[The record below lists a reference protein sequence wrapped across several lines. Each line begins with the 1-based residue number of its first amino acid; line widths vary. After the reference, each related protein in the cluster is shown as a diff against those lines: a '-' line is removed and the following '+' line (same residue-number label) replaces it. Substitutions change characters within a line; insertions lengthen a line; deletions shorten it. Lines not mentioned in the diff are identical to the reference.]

1 MIIAAKQAWRSRA
14 PHATGRSSWAVI
26 GVLPVIVML
35 ATFAASARAD
45 SAAYG
50 LEAKSEFGVQL
61 TDAARTGIVVYS
73 VPPVTT
79 YFACDTNS
87 ARVANQ
93 IFVAV
98 VALPGLPSSLVPC
111 SMGPATV
118 YVGPLAP
125 GIYQVM
131 ATVSSPSG
139 HTLATLS
146 MSIAIT
152 ARGAKCNANPFVN
165 QIAVTPVLSF
175 ADFRTRFKTD
185 PAYRALFGDVDY
197 VDRPGSAF
205 GFLAFPPL
213 QDPVREL
220 AHLQQTG
227 ELKSEYLND
236 NACFSGGPP
245 DVVRTVVE
253 YHNILLDHYFMTP
266 DAGEQAAIEA
276 GNVGAGWVRTGND
289 FKAVV
294 IPGCPVGVEGG
305 FHPVYRFAGVPNI
318 GPNSHFFTVS
328 QDECAVVRDRNEW
341 HWQFEG
347 APFWA
352 SEPAHGTCPPN
363 TKSLY
368 RVYNDGMGGTP
379 NHRYSTD
386 IAIITAMVAKGWINE
401 GLRMCVLP

>member
-1 MIIAAKQAWRSRA
+1 MFAVM
-14 PHATGRSSWAVI
+14 ATLEA
-26 GVLPVIVML
+26 
-35 ATFAASARAD
+35 FAASARAD
-45 SAAYG
+45 STSYALKAQ
-50 LEAKSEFGVQL
+50 SEFGPQL
-61 TDAARTGIVVYS
+61 TDAARTGIVVYA
-73 VPPVTT
+73 VAPVTT
-79 YFACDTNS
+79 YFRCDTNS

-98 VALPGLPSSLVPC
+98 VALPGVLSPLEPC
-111 SMGPATV
+111 AGAATV

-139 HTLATLS
+139 DTLATLS
-146 MSIAIT
+146 MSIAVT

-165 QIAVTPVLSF
+165 QIAVTPILSF

-220 AHLQQTG
+220 AHVQQTG

-236 NACFSGGPP
+236 YVCIAGVP
-245 DVVRTVVE
+245 DDVRTVVE
-253 YHNILLDHYFMTP
+253 YHNTLLDHYFMTP
-266 DAGEQAAIEA
+266 DPGEQAAIEA
-276 GNVGAGWVRTGND
+276 GKVGSGWMRTGND

-294 IPGCPVGVEGG
+294 TPGCLAGAEGG
-305 FHPVYRFAGVPNI
+305 FHPVYRFAGVPDI

-328 QDECAVVRDRNEW
+328 QDECAVVRDREEW

-352 SEPAHGTCPPN
+352 YEATRGICPPN
-363 TKSLY
+363 TKGLY

-386 IAIITAMVAKGWINE
+386 VAVITTMVAKGWIAE